1 MRYRN
6 QQGFNLG
13 PVGFLIAI
21 NIILYITTSVR
32 PDFFINLFGLSRS
45 SFLAQPWTIVTN
57 MFIHDPFPGIAH
69 ILGNMLTLYFFGS
82 YLIQL
87 VGERKFWIVY
97 FAGGILG
104 GVFYLLL
111 SPPYSVAIGASG
123 AIFAVAGALTVLIP
137 RERVIIFPIPVPI
150 PLWVAVIGGFLLLSL
165 MPGVAR
171 QAHLGGLLLGLI
183 AGYFFRR
190 REHSSQR
197 GSHWWRGRE
206 I

>member
-1 MRYRN
+1 MRYTT
-6 QQGFNLG
+6 QQGINLG
-13 PVGFLIAI
+13 PIGFLIAI
-21 NIILYITTSVR
+21 NVILYITTSVR
-32 PDFFINLFGLSRS
+32 PGFFIDLLGLSS
-45 SFLAQPWTIVTN
+45 STFLSQPWTIVTS

-104 GVFYLLL
+104 GIFYLLL
-111 SPPYSVAIGASG
+111 ASPFSVAIGASG
-123 AIFAVAGALTVLIP
+123 AIFAVAGALTVLMP

-150 PLWVAVIGGFLLLSL
+150 PLWGAVIGGFLLLSL
-165 MPGVAR
+165 MPGVAW

-183 AGYFFRR
+183 AGYFFKRR
-190 REHSSQR
+190 GRSPQSS
-197 GSHWWRGRE
+197 SHWWRGRE